1 MGPRKKWFERYYWF
15 FSSNNILVIA
25 GKSARNN
32 ETILKRYTRPQDLV
46 LHADFPSPFVVIRN
60 DLNQVLPAETIYE
73 AAVFAANYSEAWEKK
88 METEQ
93 ISVFYVKPEQVVK
106 PEGAGKG
113 IFEII
118 GEKKYLEKIEPRL
131 SIGMKQ
137 EEVFN
142 AKLIFGPPTAVKTH
156 TPYLVTITPGETD
169 AKTLAEEI
177 KKELLLKVCP
187 EISKPT
193 EAIGLKEIEKII
205 PFKKGELVR

>member
-1 MGPRKKWFERYYWF
+1 MGVKKWFERYYWF

-25 GKSARNN
+25 GKSERNN
-32 ETILKRYTRPQDLV
+32 ETILKRYTRLQDLV
-46 LHADFPSPFVVIRN
+46 LHADFPSPFVLIRN
-60 DLNQVLPAETIYE
+60 DSAQVLPAETIYE
-73 AAVFAANYSEAWEKK
+73 AAVFVANYSEAWEKK

-93 ISVFYVKPEQVVK
+93 IKVFYVKPEQIVK
-106 PEGAGKG
+106 PEGAEKG
-113 IFEII
+113 VFEIQ

-142 AKLIFGPPTAVKTH
+142 AKLIFGPPTAVKSH

-169 AKTLAEEI
+169 AKILAEQI

-187 EISKPT
+187 EISKPA
-193 EAIGLKEIEKII
+193 EEIELEEIEKII
-205 PFKKGELVR
+205 PFGKAEMIK